1 MPNTE
6 GDRSPKVH
14 SMNLLMAY
22 CEELNRL
29 IQEQG
34 EAVQQ
39 QDFEK
44 VNETI
49 KDFNRLKE
57 NIIREQG
64 WLRNHD
70 GSWKES
76 KETRKTIQDLLEKA
90 AQGSKASIR
99 TLQESMKQ
107 IRAEVNVVNQI
118 GTYLNRGGK
127 QPKIIDK
134 SV

>member
-1 MPNTE
+1 M
-6 GDRSPKVH
+6 H